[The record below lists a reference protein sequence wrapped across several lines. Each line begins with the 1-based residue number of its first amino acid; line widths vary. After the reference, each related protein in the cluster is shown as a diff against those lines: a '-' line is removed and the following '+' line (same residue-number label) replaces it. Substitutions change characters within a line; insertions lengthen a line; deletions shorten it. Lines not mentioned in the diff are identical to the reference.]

1 MTKRNQTST
10 ETSCKQPWLALTL
23 AAVALGAAAG
33 SGFGATTHR
42 PFWTEQAMFRFG
54 DELYFVGV
62 ASCATSAEEGRQKA
76 FEAGMQELRG
86 YAQERETS
94 RLLVD
99 TAMIYEEPNAPHCQQ
114 GTTSV
119 WRLLRVDQA
128 RIQALPRGDARAGA
142 GSSGASENP
151 LAQPQTASVQDL
163 APKVGMSRED
173 IAQRFGKPKT
183 MRKEGQDE
191 IWEYADTGLTIT
203 FSGNE
208 TLVSSHLVGK
218 PDRTERAP
226 RSGPQTGSEHPVAA
240 AKPAAPVIEPEKPI
254 VLPPPIPLSKDPVVE
269 GRALF
274 NGKGGCNLCHGR
286 DADMYTDVKPDTSTA
301 VAPGVVMPGYFPP
314 TIGVFSGPSPRRL
327 APNLRKW
334 SALSIR
340 TDLDLA
346 RAIKDGI
353 PGSIMTGTRH
363 LSDEEISYLVAYLNS
378 LR

>member
-1 MTKRNQTST
+1 MRKPTST
-10 ETSCKQPWLALTL
+10 ETSNRQRWLAMTL
-23 AAVALGAAAG
+23 AVVALGAAIG
-33 SGFGATTHR
+33 SGSGATTQR

-62 ASCATSAEEGRQKA
+62 ASCAMSAEQGRQKA
-76 FEAGMQELRG
+76 FEAGMKELGG

-99 TAMIYEEPNAPHCQQ
+99 TAMIYEEFNAPTCPK

-142 GSSGASENP
+142 GSSGASEKP
-151 LAQPQTASVQDL
+151 LVQPQVASVQDL

-218 PDRTERAP
+218 PDRTERVAH
-226 RSGPQTGSEHPVAA
+226 SGPSAGTEPPVVT
-240 AKPAAPVIEPEKPI
+240 AKPAAPAIEPERPI

-301 VAPGVVMPGYFPP
+301 VTPGVVMPGYFPP

-353 PGSIMTGTRH
+353 AGSIMTGTRH
-363 LSDEEISYLVAYLNS
+363 LSDEEVSYLVAYLNS
-378 LR
+378 LH

>member
-1 MTKRNQTST
+1 
-10 ETSCKQPWLALTL
+10 
-23 AAVALGAAAG
+23 
-33 SGFGATTHR
+33 
-42 PFWTEQAMFRFG
+42 MFRFG
-54 DELYFVGV
+54 DELYFVGM
-62 ASCATSAEEGRQKA
+62 ASCATSPEEGRQKA
-76 FEAGMQELRG
+76 FEAGMKELRG

-94 RLLVD
+94 RLLLD
-99 TAMIYEEPNAPHCQQ
+99 TAMIYEEPNAPNCQN

-128 RIQALPRGDARAGA
+128 RIQALPRGDAKAGV
-142 GSSGASENP
+142 GPGGAPEKQV
-151 LAQPQTASVQDL
+151 AQPQPHAGSVQDL

-183 MRKEGQDE
+183 IRKEGHE
-191 IWEYADTGLTIT
+191 EMWEYADTGLTIT

-208 TLVSSHLVGK
+208 TLVSSHVVGK
-218 PDRTERAP
+218 PDRAERAAH
-226 RSGPQTGSEHPVAA
+226 SGPHAGTEPPMVT
-240 AKPAAPVIEPEKPI
+240 AKPAAPVSELEKPS

-301 VAPGVVMPGYFPP
+301 VTPGVVMPGYLPP

-353 PGSIMTGTRH
+353 SGSIMTGTRH
-363 LSDEEISYLVAYLNS
+363 LSDEEVSYLVAYLNS
-378 LR
+378 LH